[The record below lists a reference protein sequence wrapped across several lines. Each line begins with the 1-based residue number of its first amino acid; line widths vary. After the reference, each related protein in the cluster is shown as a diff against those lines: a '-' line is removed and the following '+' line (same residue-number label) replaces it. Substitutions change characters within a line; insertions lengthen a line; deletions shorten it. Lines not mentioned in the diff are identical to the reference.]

1 MNAGCRLGWHP
12 SNHYAELNLAKFSRE
27 TSNPPRELL
36 FSRGYLLQLVIKFRE
51 SNNFN
56 AFTELALF
64 RGDSL
69 QGGLE
74 LVDDLPMPSQVWHGI
89 LQYERL

>member
-12 SNHYAELNLAKFSRE
+12 FNHYTELNLAKFSRE
-27 TSNPPRELL
+27 ASNPPRELL
-36 FSRGYLLQLVIKFRE
+36 FSGGDLLQLVITFRE
-51 SNNFN
+51 SNNLN
-56 AFTELALF
+56 ASTELVLF

-74 LVDDLPMPSQVWHGI
+74 LVDDLPMPRQVWHGI

>member
-36 FSRGYLLQLVIKFRE
+36 FSGV
-51 SNNFN
+51 S
-56 AFTELALF
+56 AAT
-64 RGDSL
+64 GDY
-69 QGGLE
+69 
-74 LVDDLPMPSQVWHGI
+74 I
-89 LQYERL
+89 